1 MNAAALK
8 AKIEHAQQQLSIAE
22 SEMERALQH
31 VDHAPRQEKSIIS
44 NALSTA
50 LDVLKAAR
58 EDLSALER
66 VTATGDD
73 EGAVR

>member
-31 VDHAPRQEKSIIS
+31 VDHAPRQGKSIIS

-58 EDLSALER
+58 QDLLALER
-66 VTATGDD
+66 VTAGDD
-73 EGAVR
+73 EEGAA

>member
-58 EDLSALER
+58 QDLLALEH
-66 VTATGDD
+66 VTATDGE
-73 EGAVR
+73 EGAA